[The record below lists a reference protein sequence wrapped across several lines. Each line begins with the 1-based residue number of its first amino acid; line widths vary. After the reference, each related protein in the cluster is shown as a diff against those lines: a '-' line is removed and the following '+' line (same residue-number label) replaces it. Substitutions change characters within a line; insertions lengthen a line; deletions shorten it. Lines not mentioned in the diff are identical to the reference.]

1 MIFIIILLLLV
12 IIIIIIISNYYVQ
25 LVLIKGKKRVLEI
38 KKNSKEETEEELLE
52 KEKRREWFEKSQ
64 IDVYTKTS
72 DNLKLHAHFI
82 ENKNSNI
89 YTIIV
94 HGYESKGSN
103 MRYYAEKFF
112 NMGYNALLVDLRT
125 HGLSEGNS
133 YGMGYLEKE
142 DILSW
147 IKYIL
152 SINSNADIIL
162 FGISM
167 GAEAIMIALAENL
180 PSNVKLA
187 IEDSGFTN
195 ANEQLGNRLK
205 ISYHLPYFPFI
216 PIISLI
222 TKLRI
227 GYFFSQAN
235 ALKSVSKT
243 KTPILF
249 IHGSKDDLVPLEMM
263 DRLYNACSSKKDKLI
278 VEGAYHISSAKHNEK
293 LYWEKIKEFTAQYL

>member
-1 MIFIIILLLLV
+1 MIFIIILIILLLA
-12 IIIIIIISNYYVQ
+12 IIIISNYYVQ

-52 KEKRREWFEKSQ
+52 KERRREWFEKYQ

-72 DNLKLHAHFI
+72 DNLKVHAHFL

-103 MRYYAEKFF
+103 MRYYGEKFF
-112 NMGYNALLVDLRT
+112 NMGYNVLLIDLRA
-125 HGLSEGNS
+125 HGLSEGNF

-142 DILSW
+142 DILAW

-187 IEDSGFTN
+187 IEDSGYTN

-227 GYFFSQAN
+227 GYFFSEAN

-249 IHGSKDDLVPLEMM
+249 IHGSEDDLVPLDMM
-263 DRLYNACSSKKDKLI
+263 ERLYNACSSKKDKLI

-293 LYWEKIKEFTAQYL
+293 LYWDKIKEVIAENL

>member
-1 MIFIIILLLLV
+1 MIFIIILIILLLA
-12 IIIIIIISNYYVQ
+12 IIIISNYYVQ

-38 KKNSKEETEEELLE
+38 KKNSKEETEEELLA

-64 IDVYTKTS
+64 ADIYTTTS
-72 DNLKLHAHFI
+72 DNLKVHAHFI
-82 ENKNSNI
+82 ENKSSNI
-89 YTIIV
+89 YTIVV

-112 NMGYNALLVDLRT
+112 NMGHNVLLIDLRA
-125 HGLSEGNS
+125 HGLSEGNF

-142 DILSW
+142 DILAW

-167 GAEAIMIALAENL
+167 GAESIMIALSENI

-187 IEDSGFTN
+187 IEDSGYTN

-216 PIISLI
+216 PAISLI

-227 GYFFSQAN
+227 GYFFYQAD

-243 KTPILF
+243 RTPILF
-249 IHGSKDDLVPLEMM
+249 IHGSEDDLVPLDMM
-263 DRLYNACSSKKDKLI
+263 ERLYNACSSKKDKLI
-278 VEGAYHISSAKHNEK
+278 IEGALHISSAKHNEK
-293 LYWEKIKEFTAQYL
+293 LYWEKIKEFIAKYL

>member
-1 MIFIIILLLLV
+1 MIFIIILIILLSA
-12 IIIIIIISNYYVQ
+12 IIIISNYYVQ

-38 KKNSKEETEEELLE
+38 KRNSKEETKEELLA

-64 IDVYTKTS
+64 IDIYTKTS
-72 DNLKLHAHFI
+72 DNLRVHAHFI

-103 MRYYAEKFF
+103 MRYYGEKFF
-112 NMGYNALLVDLRT
+112 NMGCNILLIDLRT

-142 DILSW
+142 DILAW

-167 GAEAIMIALAENL
+167 GAESIMIALSENI

-187 IEDSGFTN
+187 IEDSGYTN

-216 PIISLI
+216 PTISLI

-235 ALKSVSKT
+235 ALKSVSKI

-249 IHGSKDDLVPLEMM
+249 IHGSKDDLVPLDMM
-263 DRLYNACSSKKDKLI
+263 ERLYNACSSKKDKLI
-278 VEGAYHISSAKHNEK
+278 VEGAYHISSAKHNET
-293 LYWEKIKEFTAQYL
+293 LYWDKIKEFIAKYL

>member
-1 MIFIIILLLLV
+1 MIFIIILIILLLA
-12 IIIIIIISNYYVQ
+12 IIIISNYYVQ

-38 KKNSKEETEEELLE
+38 KKNSKEETKEEILE

-72 DNLKLHAHFI
+72 DNLKVHAHFI

-103 MRYYAEKFF
+103 MRYYGEKFF
-112 NMGYNALLVDLRT
+112 NMGYNVLLIDLRT

-142 DILSW
+142 DILAW

-167 GAEAIMIALAENL
+167 GAESIMIALSQNI

-187 IEDSGFTN
+187 IEDSGYTN

-216 PIISLI
+216 PTISLI

-227 GYFFSQAN
+227 GYFFSEAN

-249 IHGSKDDLVPLEMM
+249 IHGSEDDLVPLEMM
-263 DRLYNACSSKKDKLI
+263 ERLYNACSSNKDKLI
-278 VEGAYHISSAKHNEK
+278 VEGAYHISSAKHNET
-293 LYWEKIKEFTAQYL
+293 LYWKKIKEFISEHL